1 MNDNSE
7 LILVGDFNLPNVNW
21 QSGCVRAPSE
31 TMDRNLLNQMKFVD
45 FFIQKG
51 LTWHIKDQITR
62 CRLVNGHLQES
73 TLDQLLSSNMHL
85 IESVET
91 HAPLGRSDHLIIETT
106 LNIVNEVH
114 YFASNK
120 RNWSKC
126 DVSKVKAL
134 GENMDWVFNGAE
146 WDIYRWYVGRFALQ
160 NNFHQ

>member
-51 LTWHIKDQITR
+51 LTWPIKDQITR

-73 TLDQLLSSNMHL
+73 TLDQLLSSNMH
-85 IESVET
+85 
-91 HAPLGRSDHLIIETT
+91 
-106 LNIVNEVH
+106 
-114 YFASNK
+114 
-120 RNWSKC
+120 
-126 DVSKVKAL
+126 
-134 GENMDWVFNGAE
+134 
-146 WDIYRWYVGRFALQ
+146 
-160 NNFHQ
+160 